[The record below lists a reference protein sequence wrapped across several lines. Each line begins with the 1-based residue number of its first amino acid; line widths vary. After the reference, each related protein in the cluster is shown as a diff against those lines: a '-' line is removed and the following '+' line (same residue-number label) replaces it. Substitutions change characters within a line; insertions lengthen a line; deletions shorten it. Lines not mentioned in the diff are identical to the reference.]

1 MDIVALLQYLTL
13 AAGFYMA
20 WNIGAN
26 DVANAMGTSVG
37 SRALTLKK
45 AVFIAAILE
54 FAGSVLVGSA
64 VSETI
69 QKGIINPQVFAA
81 DPMIFIIGML
91 GALIATGLWLHLA
104 SYLGLPVSTTHAIV
118 GAVLGFG
125 AVVGGME
132 AVMWS
137 EMARI
142 GMSWILS
149 PVLSGVVSYL
159 LFSFLQNKIFFAFN
173 PVAATKKIAPY
184 LVFFSF
190 TTFSLSI
197 FFHGLHNLNLHLSFS
212 LALLISLMIGLIAGS
227 ITYLLIRRSTFLP
240 YNLEQAYAGPQ
251 HSISLEKA
259 MKHLQR
265 VRLSSKGDMEVKV
278 SRILHEVKEIKSSI
292 KEPSENSERKS
303 PYDNV
308 EKLFVYLQIISAC
321 LVAFAHGANDVANAI
336 GPVAAVFSVLKTK
349 TIASAAAVPLWLL
362 ILGGTGIV
370 AGLATWGWRVIET
383 IGKKITELT
392 PSRGFCAEFGAGLT
406 ILLASKMGL
415 PISTTHALV
424 GSVLGVGFARGIRA
438 LNLKTLKD
446 ILLSWIATIP
456 ICAILSIL
464 VFFAL
469 KALIIR

>member
-54 FAGSVLVGSA
+54 FAGSVFVGA
-64 VSETI
+64 TVSETI
-69 QKGIINPQVFAA
+69 QKGIINPQVFAG

-137 EMARI
+137 EMVRI
-142 GMSWILS
+142 GISWILS
-149 PVLSGVVSYL
+149 PVLSGVISYL
-159 LFSFLQNKIFFAFN
+159 LFSFLQNKIFFALN
-173 PVAATKKIAPY
+173 PVAATKKIAPF

-197 FFHGLHNLNLHLSFS
+197 FFHGLQNLDLNLSFS
-212 LALLISLMIGLIAGS
+212 GALFLSLPIGLIAGF

-240 YNLEQAYAGPQ
+240 YNLEQAYAGA
-251 HSISLEKA
+251 HHGVSLEKA

-265 VRLSSKGDMEVKV
+265 VQLSSEGDTQVKV
-278 SRILHEVKEIKSSI
+278 SRILNEVEEIKGSVKEPF
-292 KEPSENSERKS
+292 EAQGRKS
-303 PYDNV
+303 PFENV

-349 TIASAAAVPLWLL
+349 TIAGAASVPLWLL

-370 AGLATWGWRVIET
+370 AGLASWGWRVIET

-446 ILLSWIATIP
+446 IILSWIATIP

-464 VFFAL
+464 VFFVL
-469 KALIIR
+469 KALIIK